1 MDHLKPSHSL
11 LFYSFFAFVN
21 LMLSISAELDYLNQG
36 WSISVERSD
45 NVIVSPDRTFSAG
58 FQSVGD
64 NAYCFAVW
72 FTHVKFTPVWMANRD
87 YPVNGRR
94 SALSLQK
101 DGNVV
106 LRDAARSTVWE
117 TGTTSASGVRLCLLD
132 TGNLILHQT
141 STNNTLWQSFNFPT
155 DTLLPTQQLRRDIK
169 LIASRSQGNYSSGFY
184 NFYFDNDNILR
195 LLYNG
200 PDISSIYWPNP
211 AYVSW
216 EVGRSMYNSSRT
228 AVFDLSGRFRSSD
241 SLRFFASDSG
251 RGPKRR
257 LTMDRDGNLRL
268 YSLDEKK
275 RTWTISWQAISN
287 QCGINGICGPN
298 SICVYEQS
306 LRSCSCPP
314 GFKSKDPTDLSQGCQ
329 PTFNL
334 SCNPLESLFIPIPN
348 TEFYGYDFNYTEG
361 LTLQGCMNI
370 CLELCSCKAF
380 MYKFDGIGQCY
391 PKTML
396 LNGYQSSSFSGMMH
410 IKLPR
415 NRTISEGG
423 RVRLETTHCNPEA
436 HVELSRT
443 YESKQEN
450 NSLKYI
456 LWFVVSIGGMEL
468 ICIVMGWWYMYKNKG
483 PSAAEKGFVIAAT
496 GFKRFSYAELKAA
509 TRNFNEV
516 IGRGGGGVV
525 YKGELPDER
534 VVAVKRLEGVYQGE
548 EEFLAEVS
556 IIGRINHMNLI
567 QVWGF
572 CAERRHRLLVYEYMD
587 RGSLAANLSAHVL
600 DWKKRF
606 EIAVG
611 TAKGLAYLHE
621 ECLEWVL
628 HCDVKPQ
635 NILLDAH
642 YHPKVADFG
651 LSKLRDRNSLNDSS
665 FSRVRGTRGYM
676 APEWILNQPITSK
689 VDVYSYGIVLLEAVT
704 GRSSLGFNA
713 DNETIV
719 NNEGRGK
726 GFHNLV
732 TWVRDIMCAAD
743 AREGRIQEIMDPMID
758 HTDDDLVKME
768 LLVMVALH
776 CVEEDR
782 DARPT
787 VRQVVEMLLH
797 DENNS

>member
-1 MDHLKPSHSL
+1 MDHLKPFHSL

-36 WSISVERSD
+36 SSIPVERSD
-45 NVIVSPDRTFSAG
+45 NIIVSPDRTFSAG
-58 FQSVGD
+58 FRSVGD

-72 FTHVKFTPVWMANRD
+72 FTHVNFTPVWIANRD

-106 LRDAARSTVWE
+106 LRDAARSTIWE
-117 TGTTSASGVRLCLLD
+117 TGTTSASGVRLRLFN
-132 TGNLILHQT
+132 TGNLILQT

-155 DTLLPTQQLRRDIK
+155 DTLLPNQQFTKDMK
-169 LIASRSQGNYSSGFY
+169 LVASRSQGNYSSGFY
-184 NFYFDNDNILR
+184 YFFFDNDNLLR

-200 PDISSIYWPNP
+200 PNISSTYWPDP
-211 AYVSW
+211 TKVSW
-216 EVGRSMYNSSRT
+216 EVGRSTYNSSRT
-228 AVFDLSGRFRSSD
+228 AVFDLSGSFQSSD
-241 SLRFFASDSG
+241 SFILFASDS
-251 RGPKRR
+251 RIGPKRR
-257 LTMDRDGNLRL
+257 LTMDHDGNLRL

-275 RTWTISWQAISN
+275 GAWKISWQAISN
-287 QCGINGICGPN
+287 QCSVNGLCGPN

-306 LRSCSCPP
+306 LRRCSCPP
-314 GFKSKDPTDLSQGCQ
+314 GFKLKDPTDLSQGCQ

-334 SCNPLESLFIPIPN
+334 SCDPLESMFIAVPN
-348 TEFYGYDFNYTEG
+348 TEFFGYDFNYTER
-361 LTLQGCMNI
+361 LTLQDCMNI

-380 MYKFDGIGQCY
+380 LYIFDGSGRCF

-396 LNGYQSSSFSGMMH
+396 LNGYQSLSFWGTMH
-410 IKLPR
+410 IKVPR
-415 NRTISEGG
+415 NGTISKGG
-423 RVRLETTHCNPEA
+423 RVRLETTPMSCNPEA

-456 LWFVVSIGGMEL
+456 LWFVVAIGGVEL
-468 ICIVMGWWYMYKNKG
+468 ICIVMGWW
-483 PSAAEKGFVIAAT
+483 
-496 GFKRFSYAELKAA
+496 
-509 TRNFNEV
+509 
-516 IGRGGGGVV
+516 
-525 YKGELPDER
+525 
-534 VVAVKRLEGVYQGE
+534 
-548 EEFLAEVS
+548 
-556 IIGRINHMNLI
+556 
-567 QVWGF
+567 
-572 CAERRHRLLVYEYMD
+572 
-587 RGSLAANLSAHVL
+587 
-600 DWKKRF
+600 
-606 EIAVG
+606 
-611 TAKGLAYLHE
+611 
-621 ECLEWVL
+621 
-628 HCDVKPQ
+628 
-635 NILLDAH
+635 
-642 YHPKVADFG
+642 
-651 LSKLRDRNSLNDSS
+651 
-665 FSRVRGTRGYM
+665 VRGTRGYM

-704 GRSSLGFNA
+704 GRSSVGFNV
-713 DNETIV
+713 DNENNV

-732 TWVRDIMCAAD
+732 AWVRDIMCAAD

-768 LLVMVALH
+768 LLVMVALN

-787 VRQVVEMLLH
+787 MRQVVEMLLR